1 MAKDIMNVLGIK
13 QQKPLQSL
21 IELLFKSQIE
31 AHLTHI
37 LQRRKLLCE
46 HTALATY
53 YEDIDG
59 LIDSLA
65 ELCMA
70 QDLVSNL
77 SVPACMEIMDT
88 EKYFKDLYGMVEKHR
103 ASLSA
108 TPFLISKLDDIQELI
123 SQTIYRLKFIQS

>member
-70 QDLVSNL
+70 QDLVYNL

-123 SQTIYRLKFIQS
+123 SQTIYRLRFIQS